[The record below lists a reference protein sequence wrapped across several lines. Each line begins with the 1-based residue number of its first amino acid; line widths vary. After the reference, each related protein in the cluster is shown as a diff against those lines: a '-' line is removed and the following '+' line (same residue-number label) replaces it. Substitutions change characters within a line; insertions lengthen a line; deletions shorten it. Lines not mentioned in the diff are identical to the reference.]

1 MSIRRQTSE
10 VNSYLNDSANKNLS
24 TQPTPL
30 DKKEL
35 SEIMAP
41 IMQTLHE
48 QYKQNLEIQHENE
61 LAKEILQI
69 YCQVSVL
76 RRIQAVTLSQTN
88 GLLAVTVL
96 NLRICSR
103 LRGLGQSLLL
113 QECEKV
119 HVFVTAKANY
129 YFFSPPF
136 ITGSSFK
143 PLSDVNVEYNIYF
156 HLLRTYIFKYIC
168 KLKRSLNVVNDLD
181 PKSST
186 NI

>member
-1 MSIRRQTSE
+1 MDSLHLNQSSEIPPIPPNRIHENVEDFDFYETSTATFANMTTTTMSIRRQTSE

-61 LAKEILQI
+61 LAKEIRQI

-76 RRIQAVTLSQTN
+76 RKNSSSDSIAKKWYVSRNCAQPTN
-88 GLLAVTVL
+88 LLTPT
-96 NLRICSR
+96 RSR
-103 LRGLGQSLLL
+103 PIL
-113 QECEKV
+113 
-119 HVFVTAKANY
+119 A
-129 YFFSPPF
+129 
-136 ITGSSFK
+136 
-143 PLSDVNVEYNIYF
+143 
-156 HLLRTYIFKYIC
+156 
-168 KLKRSLNVVNDLD
+168 
-181 PKSST
+181 ST
-186 NI
+186 RM